1 MEHLITGI
9 QQCGIGTK
17 DAYEAALFY
26 KNLLGMKCLV
36 FDDIADASLMKRYTG
51 NEVQRRRA
59 MLTMNLQGGG
69 GLELWQFL
77 NREPQPNLT
86 ATRFGD
92 LGIYAIKIKT
102 ANVAAA
108 HQFFSARKDCSV
120 SPILSNTIGEDYFW
134 LNDRFGAVFN
144 IVKARELFNSKGAI
158 CGGVCGA
165 VIGVSN
171 LKTSLRFYKEFL
183 NISQELFAIQK
194 TMTAPFENTD
204 RKINSAL
211 LLKPMETTGAFSEL
225 LGSIEIELIET
236 TDMPGKKI
244 FENRYWGDLGFIHL
258 CFDVV
263 NMDALKNR
271 AINFGYAFTVDSAN
285 SFIMEDAGG
294 RFCYTEDPDGT
305 LIELVETHKVP
316 ILKKM
321 GWFLDLQKRSNNKP
335 LPAWMIR
342 TMGFNKVQ

>member
-17 DAYEAALFY
+17 DAHEAALFY

-36 FDDIADASLMKRYTG
+36 FDDVAEATLMKKYTG

-77 NREPQPNLT
+77 NRSPQASSTPIL
-86 ATRFGD
+86 FGD
-92 LGIYAIKIKT
+92 IGIYAIKIKT
-102 ANVAAA
+102 ENVAAA
-108 HQFFSARKDCSV
+108 HHFFSARKDCTV
-120 SPILSNTIGEDYFW
+120 SPILSNTIGEDHFW
-134 LNDRFGAVFN
+134 LNDRFGVVFN
-144 IVKARELFNSKGAI
+144 IVKAREIFNNNGTV

-171 LKTSLRFYKEFL
+171 LKTSLPFYKEFL
-183 NISQELFAIQK
+183 NIHQELYAVNK
-194 TMTAPFENTD
+194 TMSAPFENTD
-204 RKINSAL
+204 RQVNSAL
-211 LLKPMETTGAFSEL
+211 LLKPMETTGAFAEL
-225 LGSIEIELIET
+225 LGSVEIELIEA
-236 TDMPGKKI
+236 TDIPGKKI

-258 CFDVV
+258 CFDVL
-263 NMDALKNR
+263 NMDVLKER
-271 AINFGYAFTVDSAN
+271 ATNFGYAFTVDSAT
-285 SFIMEDAGG
+285 SFNMEAAGG

-321 GWFLDLQKRSNNKP
+321 GWFLNLRNRTNKKP

-342 TMGFNKVQ
+342 TMGFNKV